1 MNRHVLVVLASLFI
15 VAGARAQSVGFAGNI
30 PFDFVVGNT
39 TLRAGQ
45 YTITPITMNGS
56 TLLLRGSDSTQA
68 IFITP
73 CLCASGNDSHET
85 KLVFHVY
92 GNHYFLWQIWRQGY
106 DVGSQLSAPVK
117 NGAIMAGSGRS
128 QWSTRESPRSTETQ

>member
-1 MNRHVLVVLASLFI
+1 VNRYVLVVLASLFI
-15 VAGARAQSVGFAGNI
+15 VAGARAQSVGFEGNI

-45 YTITPITMNGS
+45 YTIAPIPMNGS
-56 TLLLRGSDSTQA
+56 TLLLRRSDSTQA

-106 DVGSQLSAPVK
+106 DVGSQLPES
-117 NGAIMAGSGRS
+117 R
-128 QWSTRESPRSTETQ
+128 REMEIAHLGHPLKQEIVASLARPR

>member
-1 MNRHVLVVLASLFI
+1 MNRYVLVVLASLFI

-56 TLLLRGSDSTQA
+56 TLLLRQTQRKQFSLLLVCVPRETIA
-68 IFITP
+68 MKP
-73 CLCASGNDSHET
+73 SLCFMYMGTIISCGRFGDRVMTSAVNYR
-85 KLVFHVY
+85 K
-92 GNHYFLWQIWRQGY
+92 
-106 DVGSQLSAPVK
+106 VGARWK
-117 NGAIMAGSGRS
+117 
-128 QWSTRESPRSTETQ
+128 

>member
-1 MNRHVLVVLASLFI
+1 VNRHVLVVLASLFI

-30 PFDFVVGNT
+30 PVDFVVGNT

-45 YTITPITMNGS
+45 YTITPSMSGS
-56 TLLLRGSDSTQA
+56 TLLLRRSDSTQA

-92 GNHYFLWQIWRQGY
+92 GNHYFLWQIWRQSY
-106 DVGSQLSAPVK
+106 DVGSQLPES
-117 NGAIMAGSGRS
+117 
-128 QWSTRESPRSTETQ
+128 WREMEIAHLGHPLKQEIVASLARPR